1 MCVELKCYPGRI
13 LIGTFCAPL
22 LEITYNLGY
31 VLAVELR
38 GFMSEHISNTTYFLQ
53 MVKNQFHFFLSSY
66 LTNLTDRIQNE
77 SSIFMT
83 NVPCTGNKN
92 LKANFEIVLLINQK
106 LSFTN
111 IVNRSYVEDKLLILP
126 KTKFNFTYTGLK
138 LHISIVNNS
147 TAIALPSLINQTE
160 TRDSC
165 YIQDIATDKWFTYSY
180 VTDLLTCRQVEL
192 QRNEFYIDNET
203 HELIITNVSVKFS
216 NLHYALFSQNKARI
230 CADEYMSVLNKKEES
245 SIYQDIVGV
254 MSMACTCISLVCL
267 FITFWTYM
275 VFPSLR
281 SLPGKINVCLVFAM
295 FCSQSVYQFGVYQ
308 NENNLICSI
317 IGVII
322 HYFWLVTFGC
332 LNICS
337 FHMYCVFRR
346 NSIPILHRGI
356 DSEQNKALLFYMLY
370 AYGMPFVLVSLNAG
384 LTATFQKDSM
394 IGYGGHVCFL
404 NQTISIIV
412 TFMVPVILVCLSNI
426 FFFAMTAKT
435 ITATM
440 KLAHQQQ
447 LASNRSQFTV
457 YVKLFTITGI
467 TWIFQIIDSLFQTT
481 LDENVFS
488 AIVSVLN
495 ALQGVFIFVSYICN
509 NQVLMLCKRT
519 TARPYNT
526 KNSYSSSVKTETTCY

>member
-1 MCVELKCYPGRI
+1 
-13 LIGTFCAPL
+13 
-22 LEITYNLGY
+22 
-31 VLAVELR
+31 
-38 GFMSEHISNTTYFLQ
+38 
-53 MVKNQFHFFLSSY
+53 
-66 LTNLTDRIQNE
+66 
-77 SSIFMT
+77 MT
-83 NVPCTGNKN
+83 NVPCTGNKT
-92 LKANFEIVLLINQK
+92 LEANSEIVLLINQK
-106 LSFTN
+106 VSFTN
-111 IVNRSYVEDKLLILP
+111 IVNRSYIEDKLLILP
-126 KTKFNFTYTGLK
+126 KTKFNFTYTGFELQ
-138 LHISIVNNS
+138 ISIVYNS
-147 TAIALPSLINQTE
+147 TAIALSSLINQTE

-165 YIQDIATDKWFTYSY
+165 YIEDIATDKWFTYSY

-192 QRNEFYIDNET
+192 QRNEFCIDNET
-203 HELIITNVSVKFS
+203 HELIITNVSVKFN
-216 NLHYALFSQNKARI
+216 NLQYVLSPQNKARI
-230 CADEYMSVLNKKEES
+230 CADEYMSVLKREEES

-281 SLPGKINVCLVFAM
+281 SLPGKINVFLVFAM

-317 IGVII
+317 IGVVI

-346 NSIPILHRGI
+346 NSIHILHRGN
-356 DSEQNKALLFYMLY
+356 DSELNKTLLFYMLY
-370 AYGMPFVLVSLNAG
+370 AYGMPFILVSLNAG
-384 LTATFQKDSM
+384 LTATFQTDSM

-412 TFMVPVILVCLSNI
+412 TFMVPVLLVCLSNI
-426 FFFAMTAKT
+426 YFFAMTAKT

-440 KLAHQQQ
+440 KLAHKQQIE
-447 LASNRSQFTV
+447 SSKSQFTV

-467 TWIFQIIDSLFQTT
+467 TWIFQIIDSLFPTT
-481 LDENVFS
+481 LDENAFS

-495 ALQGVFIFVSYICN
+495 ALQGVFIFLSYICN
-509 NQVLMLCKRT
+509 NQVLMLCKRKT
-519 TARPYNT
+519 PRLYHT
-526 KNSYSSSVKTETTCY
+526 KNSYSPSVKTNTTDY